1 MLKGKL
7 KLPAPDKVRMLF
19 PDRLGSL
26 VAGFDEKGNEI
37 KALEFELE
45 SGEEL
50 EPIQPG
56 ELGFHRESDDGDEA
70 MDDDDKDKIIRQR
83 PNSVSVWK
91 SISDEEKRS
100 DLEYE
105 VGPDWRRKMEM
116 VWIFFNLCPLL
127 CLHLP
132 PFLYP
137 AFSKGD

>member
-7 KLPAPDKVRMLF
+7 KLPAPDKVRRDF
-19 PDRLGSL
+19 PDWLGSL

-37 KALEFELE
+37 KVLEFELE

-56 ELGFHRESDDGDEA
+56 ELGFHRGSDDGDEA
-70 MDDDDKDKIIRQR
+70 MDDDDDKDQIIRQR
-83 PNSVSVWK
+83 PNPVSVLK

-105 VGPDWRRKMEM
+105 VGPDW
-116 VWIFFNLCPLL
+116 
-127 CLHLP
+127 
-132 PFLYP
+132 
-137 AFSKGD
+137 